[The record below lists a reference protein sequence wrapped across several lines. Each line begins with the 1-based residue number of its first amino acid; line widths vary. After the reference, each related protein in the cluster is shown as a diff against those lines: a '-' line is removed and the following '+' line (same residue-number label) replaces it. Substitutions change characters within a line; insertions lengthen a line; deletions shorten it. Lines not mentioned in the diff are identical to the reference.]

1 MLFASFLVAR
11 VITHRFGP
19 FGRAQCAV
27 IGILALAFML
37 LAEISFVL
45 AQGFSIPEY
54 IASRDPV
61 SGTAYLLSLAI
72 FAAMPLFVSGSNISI
87 NGDGLDGPRH

>member
-11 VITHRFGP
+11 VITQRFGP
-19 FGRAQCAV
+19 FGRAQCVV

-37 LAEISFVL
+37 LAEVSFVL
-45 AQGFSIPEY
+45 VQGFGITEY
-54 IASRDPV
+54 IANRDPV

-72 FAAMPLFVSGSNISI
+72 FAAMPLFVSAGRGSNISF
-87 NGDGLDGPRH
+87 NGRRP